1 MIINLSIVMGDG
13 VWVKYGWELFDY
25 VVDARSSS
33 LGNAGTAYNLG
44 SIQSSIANPS
54 FISYTGNNISM
65 THQSR
70 FAGMVNSDLFGI
82 QLKSKSRTINL
93 NILYQGI
100 SNIPDTRAMLLD
112 WGQDGQF
119 GTNDI
124 GEGNGIVDE
133 GERLDKQKLRYF
145 NQHQFGMHGAFIT
158 KIMGAPLG
166 IGFKMLSYSL
176 SDHYAL
182 GVGID
187 IGYNTMIKRS
197 SLGIVIRNFPASGL
211 IWDSGT
217 VEGTRPS
224 LSIGLHHP
232 IDNFERSSVL
242 INTIIKLETSLSNVN
257 VDSQIRYGSLSI
269 DPAYGIEIIYKQNT
283 MIRIG
288 KNSVNDNTGGV
299 GLRWENIGVDY
310 AFINSINSGA
320 IGNHHLISLNLSSDW
335 IISKLS
341 IK

>member
-25 VVDARSSS
+25 VVDARSAS

-44 SIQSSIANPS
+44 SIQSSMVNPS

-70 FAGMVNSDLFGI
+70 FAGMVNSDLFGM

-158 KIMGAPLG
+158 KIMGVPLG

-217 VEGTRPS
+217 VEGTKPS
-224 LSIGLHHP
+224 VSIGLHHP
-232 IDNFERSSVL
+232 MAYFEKSSIL
-242 INTIIKLETSLSNVN
+242 INMMLNLEASLSNAN
-257 VDSQIRYGSLSI
+257 MDSNIKYKSLALDRSYGL
-269 DPAYGIEIIYKQNT
+269 EVIYRKNI
-283 MIRIG
+283 MIRFG
-288 KNSVNDNTGGV
+288 KNSVNDGTGGI
-299 GLRWENIGVDY
+299 GLRWEKMGLDY
-310 AFINSINSGA
+310 AFINTSKDASL
-320 IGNHHLISLNLSSDW
+320 GNHHLISISLSTEW
-335 IISKLS
+335 II
-341 IK
+341 

>member
-13 VWVKYGWELFDY
+13 IWVKYGWELFDY
-25 VVDARSSS
+25 VVDARSAS

-44 SIQSSIANPS
+44 SIQSSMTNPS
-54 FISYTGNNISM
+54 FISSIRNNVSI

-70 FAGMVNSDLFGI
+70 FAGMVNSDLLGI
-82 QLKSKSRTINL
+82 QLKRKSRTINL

-124 GEGNGIVDE
+124 GEGNGIIDE

-145 NQHQFGMHGAFIT
+145 NQHQFGLHGAFIT
-158 KIMGAPLG
+158 KIMGVPLG
-166 IGFKMLSYSL
+166 IGYKMLSYFL

-182 GVGID
+182 GIGLD
-187 IGYNTMIKRS
+187 IGYNKMIKRS
-197 SLGIVIRNFPASGL
+197 SFGFVIRNFPASGL

-217 VEGTRPS
+217 VEGTKPS
-224 LSIGLHHP
+224 ASIGLHHL
-232 IDNFERSSVL
+232 IDYFESSFVL
-242 INTIIKLETSLSNVN
+242 INTIIKLKTSVSNAN
-257 VDSQIRYGSLSI
+257 VDSQILYGSLSI
-269 DPAYGIEIIYKQNT
+269 DLAYGIEILYKQNT
-283 MIRIG
+283 MIRLG
-288 KNSVNDNTGGV
+288 RNSVNDNTGGI
-299 GLRWENIGVDY
+299 GLKWKNIGVDY
-310 AFINSINSGA
+310 AFINSINNGA
-320 IGNHHLISLNLSSDW
+320 LGNHHLISLNLSSDW

-341 IK
+341 I

>member
-25 VVDARSSS
+25 VVDARSAS

-44 SIQSSIANPS
+44 SIQSSMVNPS

-70 FAGMVNSDLFGI
+70 FAGMVNSDLFGM

-158 KIMGAPLG
+158 KIMGVPLG

-217 VEGTRPS
+217 VEGTKPS
-224 LSIGLHHP
+224 VSIGLHHP
-232 IDNFERSSVL
+232 MAYFEKSSIL
-242 INTIIKLETSLSNVN
+242 INMMLNLEASLSNAN
-257 VDSQIRYGSLSI
+257 MDSNIKYKSLALDRSYGL
-269 DPAYGIEIIYKQNT
+269 EVIYRKNI
-283 MIRIG
+283 MIRFG
-288 KNSVNDNTGGV
+288 KNSVNDGTGGI
-299 GLRWENIGVDY
+299 GLRWEKMGLDY
-310 AFINSINSGA
+310 AFINTSKDASL
-320 IGNHHLISLNLSSDW
+320 GNHHLISISLSTEW
-335 IISKLS
+335 IISKINS
-341 IK
+341 